1 LFHVLIAFVTLNW
14 MIKFVQHSLFQGV
27 VELAAVGVSI
37 STFNLVSRMFN
48 MPLLNVTTSF
58 VADDASKENRVNL
71 SSDPAS
77 PTLPGDQK
85 KEVGVVL
92 DNQTRD
98 TGKPML
104 ASVSSALVLGTFL
117 GVGEAGI
124 LAFLAGPMISLM
136 GVSVVRLPAFVRS
149 DSFSVAINV

>member
-1 LFHVLIAFVTLNW
+1 MQLQQFHLKALLTRICGVGIEGGKKEGNENVLFHVLTAFVTLNW

-77 PTLPGDQK
+77 PTLPG
-85 KEVGVVL
+85 
-92 DNQTRD
+92 
-98 TGKPML
+98 
-104 ASVSSALVLGTFL
+104 
-117 GVGEAGI
+117 I
-124 LAFLAGPMISLM
+124 LWLK
-136 GVSVVRLPAFVRS
+136 
-149 DSFSVAINV
+149 

>member
-1 LFHVLIAFVTLNW
+1 

-58 VADDASKENRVNL
+58 VADDASKENRVKL

-77 PTLPGDQK
+77 PTLPG
-85 KEVGVVL
+85 
-92 DNQTRD
+92 
-98 TGKPML
+98 
-104 ASVSSALVLGTFL
+104 
-117 GVGEAGI
+117 I
-124 LAFLAGPMISLM
+124 LWFK
-136 GVSVVRLPAFVRS
+136 
-149 DSFSVAINV
+149 